1 MDPDQNYAEIILP
14 LALRQTYTYRVL
26 ESQKESVEPGKRV
39 IVQFGK
45 RKMYTGIIHSL
56 HNNDPS
62 LDEIKE
68 ISSVL
73 DDRPLV
79 SEIQLKFWE
88 WMSDYYMCSLGEVFK
103 AALPQGL
110 KLESES
116 KIFTSEYYNDFESL
130 NAGERALYE
139 FLQKE
144 NGLSIKQ
151 LVSGSNATQV
161 HKKLQELLHKK
172 AVFVEE
178 QLKEKYVAIKKI
190 YLSLSDEAIK
200 LQKEDKYRDV
210 LSRSPKQKELLE
222 YFYHQD
228 EDEEVS
234 QELILEIANA
244 GIIRSLVDKG
254 LLIKTEKEILR
265 SQTTESRLRNAFQ
278 LNMHQQE
285 AFTKIEDEFK
295 GKNVVLLH
303 GVTSSGKTE
312 IYIDLIRKTLSEGRQ
327 VLYLLPEIAL
337 TAQIVERL
345 RKVFGDKTGVFHS
358 KYNDSERVDV
368 YRRQQEGG
376 EEGEYKLILGVRSAI
391 FLPFR
396 DLGLIIVDEE
406 HENTFKQ
413 YDPAPRYNAR
423 DAAIVLAG
431 FFSAK
436 VLLGTA
442 TPSIESYVNAKSGKY
457 GYAELKQRYGGVML
471 PMIHVADLRKARL
484 KKQMHSVFTP
494 VLLKQM
500 EETLE
505 NQKQIILFQNRRG
518 YSSYLECELCG
529 YIPRCRSCDV
539 SLTYHKFEHRLV
551 CHYCGYSEKIPANCP
566 SCKSTRI
573 TRRGFGT
580 ELVEDELALLLPG
593 AKVARLDLDTT
604 RSRRSYEKILNSFAA
619 GETDILVGTQMLS
632 KGLDFD
638 RVALVGVL
646 NADQMLNYP
655 DFRAFERSFQ
665 LMSQVSGRAGRKK
678 ERGTVI
684 VQASDPSHPIIKYV
698 IDNNF
703 KAFVKDQIE
712 ERQVFKYP
720 PFVKMV
726 RIVIKSRDFREGE
739 KAAAILGDDLR
750 KSFGSRVL
758 GPQVP
763 VVGRI
768 KNLYLQHIL
777 LKIEREASFKKARH
791 LLRKNLDDVSKL
803 EEFKRVRVNVD
814 VDPY

>member
-1 MDPDQNYAEIILP
+1 MDPDVIYAEIILP
-14 LALRQTYTYRVL
+14 LALRQTYTYRVPDAL
-26 ESQKESVEPGKRV
+26 KQSAEPGRRV

-45 RKMYTGIIHSL
+45 RKMYTGIVHSL
-56 HNNDPS
+56 HNNDPD
-62 LDEIKE
+62 LEEIKE
-68 ISSVL
+68 VNSVL
-73 DDRPLV
+73 DDQPV
-79 SEIQLKFWE
+79 ISEIQLKFWE
-88 WMSDYYMCSLGEVFK
+88 WMSDYYMCTLGEVFK

-116 KIFTSEYYNDFESL
+116 KIFTSEDFNDLESL
-130 NAGERALYE
+130 NAGEKTLYE
-139 FLQKE
+139 FLQNE
-144 NGLSIKQ
+144 SGLSIKQ
-151 LVSGSNATQV
+151 LVSDAGPAQL
-161 HKKLQELLHKK
+161 HKKLQELMRKK

-178 QLKEKYVAIKKI
+178 RLKEKYVPIKKAF
-190 YLSLSDEAIK
+190 LSLSNEAIK
-200 LQKEDKYRDV
+200 LNEGDKYKDL

-222 YFYHQD
+222 HFFQ
-228 EDEEVS
+228 EGESGELP
-234 QELILEIANA
+234 QELVFELFSPGVVKSLIEKGFL
-244 GIIRSLVDKG
+244 IRK
-254 LLIKTEKEILR
+254 EKEMLR
-265 SQTTESRLRNAFQ
+265 TQNTGSRLRNAFQ

-285 AFTKIEDEFK
+285 AFTRIEDEFK
-295 GKNVVLLH
+295 EKNVVLLH

-312 IYIDLIRKTLSEGRQ
+312 IYIDLIRKTISEGRQ

-376 EEGEYKLILGVRSAI
+376 TDGEYKLILGVRSAV

-413 YDPAPRYNAR
+413 YDPAPRYHAR

-431 FFSAK
+431 FYNAK

-442 TPSIESYVNAKSGKY
+442 TPSVESYVNAKRGKY
-457 GYAELKQRYGGVML
+457 GYAELRQRYGGVML
-471 PMIHVADLRKARL
+471 PEIHVADLRKARL
-484 KKQMHSVFTP
+484 KKQMRSVFTP
-494 VLLKQM
+494 ALLKQM
-500 EETLE
+500 EITLE
-505 NQKQIILFQNRRG
+505 NKKQIILFQNRRG

-551 CHYCGYSEKIPANCP
+551 CHYCGYSEKIPGNCN
-566 SCKSTRI
+566 SCNSTRI

-593 AKVARLDLDTT
+593 VKVARLDLDTT
-604 RSRRSYEKILNSFAA
+604 RSRRSYEKILTSFAA

-638 RVALVGVL
+638 RVALVGIL

-678 ERGTVI
+678 DRGTVVI
-684 VQASDPSHPIIKYV
+684 QASDPSHPIIKYV

-703 KAFVKDQIE
+703 TAFVKDQVE

-739 KAAAILGDDLR
+739 KAALLLGDYLK

-763 VVGRI
+763 LVGRI
-768 KNLYLQHIL
+768 KNQYLQQIL
-777 LKIEREASFKKARH
+777 IKIEREASFKKARQI
-791 LLRKNLDDVSKL
+791 LRKNLDFTSQL
-803 EEFKRVRVNVD
+803 EDFKRVRVNVD